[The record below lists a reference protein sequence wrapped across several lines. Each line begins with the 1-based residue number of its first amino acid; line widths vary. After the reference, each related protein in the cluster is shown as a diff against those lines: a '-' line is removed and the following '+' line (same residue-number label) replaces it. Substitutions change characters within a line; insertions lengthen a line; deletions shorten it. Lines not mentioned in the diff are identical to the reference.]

1 MSYPVS
7 LSLSIHVELNFKHSV
22 ILDALLKIHY
32 FPLSCFIFFFYCSN
46 LLITSSEQIHTT
58 FFFFFLFFLLVFL
71 GLHPWHMEVS
81 RLGVESELQLPP
93 YTTATATATPD
104 LSRICN
110 LHHSSRQ
117 RRILNAL
124 SKASDRTSN
133 LVVPS
138 WICYPLSHDGGTPI
152 FQYFLSLNLIMD

>member
-110 LHHSSRQ
+110 PHHSSWPHW
-117 RRILNAL
+117 IL
-124 SKASDRTSN
+124 S
-133 LVVPS
+133 
-138 WICYPLSHDGGTPI
+138 PLSEARDQTCV
-152 FQYFLSLNLIMD
+152 LSIHFR